1 MSDPGRSSTRQAI
14 YPTAIIV
21 LVALN
26 KSAVEHGF
34 KPSDVAG
41 PRSGIA
47 VAVAVETVVS
57 THSDFEPEDAWSG
70 VEGGLSHFEDDHS
83 QVLEASEKTSHAV

>member
-1 MSDPGRSSTRQAI
+1 M
-14 YPTAIIV
+14 
-21 LVALN
+21 LVTLN

-34 KPSDVAG
+34 KPSDVAA
-41 PRSGIA
+41 PRSGI
-47 VAVAVETVVS
+47 AVAVETVVS

-83 QVLEASEKTSHAV
+83 QGLEVSEKMSHAA